1 MKNPR
6 WINEIP
12 KPIPINENVE
22 ITDEMKKEA
31 EEFSKAIETGKINE
45 WFNIVRQISTQIYI
59 K

>member
-12 KPIPINENVE
+12 KPIQINEKVE

-31 EEFSKAIETGKINE
+31 EEFSKAVENGKSDK
-45 WFNIVRQISTQIYI
+45 WFN
-59 K
+59 KK